1 MTEHRGW
8 LALDIDGTLTDQT
21 HIVPKEVVNYLK
33 ELHAKG
39 WEVFIITG
47 RTLSFARLALE
58 LFNFPF
64 HLAVQNGAD
73 VLYMPNKELVIR
85 YYLSPSII
93 PTLEALCS
101 ECAEDFLVYAGWEK
115 GDFCYYRPHLFSRK
129 IRAHVD
135 MMKQLS
141 LEPWQAVKSF
151 SFADH
156 LRFPLMKCLGNKKE
170 MTLVYEGLKN
180 DKTLSVTLIRD
191 PLAESVYLNLITH
204 PEATKGNAL
213 KNVIKQT
220 GKMGKV
226 IAAGDDLNDISM
238 LDRANIKIV
247 MYSAPLEMHDLADI
261 IAKPSYQ
268 YGIIEAL
275 QKALS
280 ELHP

>member
-101 ECAEDFLVYAGWEK
+101 ECAEDFLV
-115 GDFCYYRPHLFSRK
+115 
-129 IRAHVD
+129 
-135 MMKQLS
+135 
-141 LEPWQAVKSF
+141 
-151 SFADH
+151 
-156 LRFPLMKCLGNKKE
+156 
-170 MTLVYEGLKN
+170 
-180 DKTLSVTLIRD
+180 
-191 PLAESVYLNLITH
+191 
-204 PEATKGNAL
+204 
-213 KNVIKQT
+213 
-220 GKMGKV
+220 
-226 IAAGDDLNDISM
+226 
-238 LDRANIKIV
+238 
-247 MYSAPLEMHDLADI
+247 
-261 IAKPSYQ
+261 
-268 YGIIEAL
+268 
-275 QKALS
+275 
-280 ELHP
+280 